1 MMCILRFGI
10 QNSSREEAMAKEKE
24 YELENTSEI
33 KQGHADIGKFNV
45 AVEVVLTV
53 VCIVYLILNFN
64 P

>member
-1 MMCILRFGI
+1 
-10 QNSSREEAMAKEKE
+10 MADKEKKFE
-24 YELENTSEI
+24 FETTPEI

-45 AVEVVLTV
+45 AVEIILTV